1 MNVVIYARYSSDR
14 QTEQSIEGQLECCYE
29 YAKNNGYTVIGEYID
44 RAFSGKTAS
53 RPQFRKMITDSDK
66 KLFQGVLVYQLDRFA
81 RNRQDSAI
89 YKYKLSVNG
98 VRVISASEN
107 IADDASGV
115 LVEGVL
121 ESMAEFFSFDLAR
134 KVNRGMKINAEKC
147 LSNGGTIPFGFKSV
161 NKKLEIDEEKAP
173 IVKMIFEMYADGKRV
188 VDITDYLNSLQ
199 IRTASGSKFNS
210 NSLHTILKNKK
221 YIGVYTYGDIEIKD
235 GLPRIIS
242 DDLFNKVAEI
252 LVKNKKHAG
261 RGRAKTEYLL
271 TTKLFCGHCRAP
283 MVGVSARSSTGKT
296 YYYYSCNN
304 ARLKI
309 CHKKNV
315 SKELIEN
322 AVLEKC
328 RYILTDENITK
339 IAKEVVRV
347 CQQEQDNSGIKR
359 LNRLLKEN
367 DKAIENLLKALEM
380 GHNIDIISERIT
392 IKRNERKFL
401 EQEMAK
407 EKLKHNNLTEKEI
420 KFFLYQ
426 LKNGAIN
433 DIKYHRALINIF
445 VNSIYLYDDR
455 LTIIFNASDIPVTI
469 DNILLDDI
477 ENGKGAEKSLY
488 INRCGSPKRNSH
500 TKCGCFL
507 FVPKGR
513 RFELG
518 EFLR

>member
-14 QTEQSIEGQLECCYE
+14 QTEQSIEGQLEYCYE
-29 YAKNNGYTVIGEYID
+29 YAKNNGFNVIGEYID

-89 YKYKLSVNG
+89 YKYKLSENG

-188 VDITDYLNSLQ
+188 VDITNYLNSLQ

-328 RYILTDENITK
+328 KYILTDENITK

-347 CQQEQDNSGIKR
+347 CQQEQDDSGIKR

-455 LTIIFNASDIPVTI
+455 LTIIFNASNTPVTI

-477 ENGKGAEKSLY
+477 ESGKGAEKSLY
-488 INRCGSPKRNSH
+488 INRCGSPLVKAS
-500 TKCGCFL
+500 
-507 FVPKGR
+507 
-513 RFELG
+513 
-518 EFLR
+518 